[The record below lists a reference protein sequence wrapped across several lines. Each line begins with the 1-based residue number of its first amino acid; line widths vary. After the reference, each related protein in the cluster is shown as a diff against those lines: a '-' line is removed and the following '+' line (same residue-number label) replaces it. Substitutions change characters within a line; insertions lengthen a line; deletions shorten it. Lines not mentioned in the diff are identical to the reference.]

1 MEIVA
6 HSGLMKQFENID
18 VFVKSNKTETSN
30 SGKIK
35 LKIRDEFT
43 IKYKSFTQRDV
54 VKFGMIG
61 AIGFYSDDELDN
73 NEIYVFNGERII
85 ESEYNEDDI
94 SDVRNYLNNLLI
106 DVNEN
111 RSDLKYV
118 ITNLPEDA
126 DKPNFKL
133 PKEIYLEKMVEARH
147 GTYKKD

>member
-6 HSGLMKQFENID
+6 HSELMKKFESID
-18 VFVKSNKTETSN
+18 VFVKTNKTETSN
-30 SGKIK
+30 NSKIK

-43 IKYKSFTQRDV
+43 IKYKSFTQRDII
-54 VKFGMIG
+54 KFGMIG
-61 AIGFYSDDELDN
+61 SIGFYSDDELDN
-73 NEIYVFNGERII
+73 NEIVIFNGERII
-85 ESEYNEDDI
+85 ESEYTEDDI
-94 SDVRNYLNNLLI
+94 SDVRNYLNNLLK

-111 RSDLKYV
+111 RSNLKYV

-147 GTYKKD
+147 GNIKKD